1 METDDAITITF
12 APEGEDLRA
21 VVRGAGTYANTLT
34 YWRSIAAVVHERRPR
49 GLLLVDETTG
59 EPLSAEQW
67 KALVDAMAG
76 AGLEQVRI
84 AHVKPL
90 GLQHIEFCEL
100 FAREAGLDARVF
112 TNEMEA
118 SLWLRYSERSP
129 FL

>member
-1 METDDAITITF
+1 METDDPITITF
-12 APEGEDLRA
+12 APEGGHLRA
-21 VVRGAGTYANTLT
+21 VVRGAGTYSNTLAC
-34 YWRSIAAVVHERRPR
+34 WRTIAAVMRERRPR

-67 KALVDAMAG
+67 KTLVDAMAG
-76 AGLEQVRI
+76 AGLEHVRI

-118 SLWLRYSERSP
+118 SLWLRYAERSP